1 MDVLMKVI
9 QLIVSLSILV
19 VIHEFGHFMF
29 AKLFKCRVEKFY
41 LFFDPWF
48 SLFKKKIGET
58 EYGVGWLPLGGYVK
72 ISGMID
78 ESMDKEQMKE
88 EPKAWEFRSKPAYQR
103 LLIMIGGVL
112 MNIIGACIIYVGIS
126 YCYGE
131 TFLLNE
137 NAKYGIVASEPA
149 KSAGF
154 MNGDKVV
161 SIDGKAPY
169 KFSDISSM
177 IVLDHAKEVVV
188 DRQGQIDTIVLSD
201 DFIAEVVTLKS
212 PLFSFRQK
220 MDFSIDGFADKSPA
234 QDAGVQKGDV
244 FVGFGEE
251 RIMYYDEFQAYLKG
265 HAGQTVAFAVSR
277 NGENKT
283 INVPL
288 TDDGML
294 GIKMKFQ
301 NLDDLELTTLK
312 YSFLQSI
319 PNGFKLAGE
328 KLSSYV
334 KSIGLL
340 FKPKTNA
347 LGGLGGFGSLAGM
360 FPSSWNWEVFWNMT
374 AFLSVILAVMNLLP
388 IPGLDG
394 GHVMF
399 VLYEMVT
406 GRKPS
411 DKFMEYAITAGFI
424 FLIALLLFANGNDI
438 YRAITGK

>member
-1 MDVLMKVI
+1 MRVV
-9 QLIVSLSILV
+9 QLIASLSILV
-19 VIHEFGHFMF
+19 IIHELGHFMF

-48 SLFKKKIGET
+48 SLFKKKIGDT

-88 EPKAWEFRSKPAYQR
+88 EPKAWEFRSKPTYQR
-103 LLIMIGGVL
+103 LLIMLGGVM
-112 MNIIGACIIYVGIS
+112 MNVIGACIIYVGIS

-131 TFLLNE
+131 TFLLNK
-137 NAKYGIVASEPA
+137 NAKYGVVASAPA
-149 KSAGF
+149 KDAGF
-154 MNGDKVV
+154 MDGDKII
-161 SIDGKAPY
+161 SIDGKSPY
-169 KFSDISSM
+169 KFSEVASM
-177 IVLDHAKEVVV
+177 IVLDHAKEIVV
-188 DRQGQIDTIVLSD
+188 DRQGKEETITLSD
-201 DFIAEVVTLKS
+201 DFIAGVVSLKA
-212 PLFSFRQK
+212 PLFEVRQK
-220 MDFSIDGFADKSPA
+220 LEFTVSGFANESPA
-234 QDAGVQKGDV
+234 QNAGVQKEDV
-244 FVGFGEE
+244 FVGFDGKTLT
-251 RIMYYDEFQAYLKG
+251 YYDEFQKYLRE
-265 HAGQTVAFAVSR
+265 HANETVAFDVQR
-277 NGENKT
+277 GEELKS
-283 INVPL
+283 IDVPIKN
-288 TDDGML
+288 GML
-294 GIKMKFQ
+294 GIRMEL
-301 NLDDLELTTLK
+301 NNTDDLELTTIK
-312 YSFLQSI
+312 YSLLQSI

-334 KSIGLL
+334 KSLGLL

-360 FPSSWNWEVFWNMT
+360 FPTSWNWQTFWNLT

-399 VLYEMVT
+399 VLYEMIT

-411 DKFMEYAITAGFI
+411 DKFMEYAVTAGFI